1 MVVLDLSKTLWLFV
15 KWYFHFLFYEKKSLD
30 EVILVYMEVLGFV
43 ATVLK
48 LVDIMNVSVFL
59 LG

>member
-1 MVVLDLSKTLWLFV
+1 MDK
-15 KWYFHFLFYEKKSLD
+15 
-30 EVILVYMEVLGFV
+30 VILVYMEVLGFV

-48 LVDIMNVSVFL
+48 LVDIMNVSVLL